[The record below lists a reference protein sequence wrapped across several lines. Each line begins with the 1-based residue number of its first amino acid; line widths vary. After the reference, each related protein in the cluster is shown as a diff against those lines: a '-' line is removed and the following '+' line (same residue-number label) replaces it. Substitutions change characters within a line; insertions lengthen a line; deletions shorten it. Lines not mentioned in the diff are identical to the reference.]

1 MHTYLLLI
9 RQFLPLLD
17 LYGQSPM
24 IYIYFFT
31 ILFIQT
37 HTDTQNNIFPASM
50 KLLLL
55 LSLCHGV
62 PQYKVQSTLCQTLCY
77 LKITYCLQ
85 GHQINVAFAMMF
97 NVNCDCQCM
106 CLYTRSFLTCRQG
119 WSHPD
124 RKEVTLPPQWENNLF
139 IVGLSTWPDTS
150 SFTMATT
157 RFFYLAE
164 SKGLSS
170 LKPVNNALGVVLKF
184 ELLIKC

>member
-1 MHTYLLLI
+1 MFVFQQLMLSEHFLALHVLLHMHTYLLLI
-9 RQFLPLLD
+9 RQFLPLLE

-37 HTDTQNNIFPASM
+37 HTDTQSNIFPVSM
-50 KLLLL
+50 KLPLL

-62 PQYKVQSTLCQTLCY
+62 PQYKVQSTSCQTSCY

-85 GHQINVAFAMMF
+85 GHQINVAFAMLF

-119 WSHPD
+119 
-124 RKEVTLPPQWENNLF
+124 
-139 IVGLSTWPDTS
+139 
-150 SFTMATT
+150 
-157 RFFYLAE
+157 
-164 SKGLSS
+164 
-170 LKPVNNALGVVLKF
+170 
-184 ELLIKC
+184 